1 MELYDYEYRAIHEL
15 GAYIHWTQQTD
26 ADIKADDCPIIN
38 TALYA
43 LEHYAEYLRL
53 LDKMKAKQIEYN
65 MKQIWKQ
72 ANEHAKTLKGGLQ

>member
-1 MELYDYEYRAIHEL
+1 MIYDYKERATHEL
-15 GAYIHWTQQTD
+15 GAYIYWTQRTT

-43 LEHYAEYLRL
+43 LEHYTEYLRL
-53 LDKMKAKQIEYN
+53 MDKMKAEQIEYN